1 MNFSEYLLYTICIHM
16 AHSCL
21 LGCLLW
27 TDGDSSLHS
36 NRLSCPY
43 LTGADLLGEQ
53 WLVKMSFKQGGLMGC
68 LGSLIE

>member
-1 MNFSEYLLYTICIHM
+1 MYTHGSLM
-16 AHSCL
+16 PPGLPA
-21 LGCLLW
+21 
-27 TDGDSSLHS
+27 DGDSSLHS